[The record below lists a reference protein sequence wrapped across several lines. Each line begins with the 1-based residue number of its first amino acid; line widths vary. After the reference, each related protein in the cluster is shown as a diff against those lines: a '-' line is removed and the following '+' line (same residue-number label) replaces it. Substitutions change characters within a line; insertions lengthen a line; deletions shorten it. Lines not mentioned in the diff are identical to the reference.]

1 MTDKVFADTNVLVYA
16 YNRSEPV
23 KQQRAFQVLDRLAV
37 TSLGAVS
44 TQVLSEMF
52 VTLSRE
58 LAAEH
63 RIQNGDKIFIES
75 ARNRM
80 IPAPLQVDEAYDRL
94 RNYTLSWTV
103 LEVTAMIVLEAA
115 RGVRDHRF
123 NYWDSLI
130 WATARL
136 NQIALVLSEDFGH
149 MTEIEGVRF
158 VNPFASEFR
167 LEEWMR

>member
-16 YNRSEPV
+16 YDRSEPV
-23 KQQRAFQVLDRLAV
+23 KQQRAFQVLERLAV
-37 TSLGAVS
+37 TGLGAVS

-52 VTLSRE
+52 VTLTR
-58 LAAEH
+58 
-63 RIQNGDKIFIES
+63 K
-75 ARNRM
+75 